1 MRRIHRAHTSLFANG
16 LGKIPIEA
24 LVDSGILLST
34 PPGYCQKIRIRA
46 SDVLGNKYIT
56 EYLSLGASLAYPVF
70 REPWL
75 GKDIV
80 PRPARCSNEVSWE
93 VEHFERRIGAPDE
106 PVEKGFDIS
115 APGLTVVLEQR
126 QQPRPKWA
134 LPGQSGQ

>member
-80 PRPARCSNEVSWE
+80 PRPVRMKCPGKSSTSRGALARRTNPLRRVST
-93 VEHFERRIGAPDE
+93 
-106 PVEKGFDIS
+106 S
-115 APGLTVVLEQR
+115 AR
-126 QQPRPKWA
+126 QA
-134 LPGQSGQ
+134 